1 MPPSASPPANC
12 ACVGPAISVES
23 ATPSR
28 AIGLCMMPASAN
40 DHEFAAQLAFLAVL
54 HRVDDDVVHAAR
66 DVLPASVD
74 ERPGVAHGLVAF
86 EPRDSSRSRGPR
98 EHGPR

>member
-40 DHEFAAQLAFLAVL
+40 DHEFAAQLAFFAIL
-54 HRVDDDVVHAAR
+54 HRVDHDVIHAAS
-66 DVLPASVD
+66 DVLPAPVH
-74 ERPGVAHGLVAF
+74 EGPGVAHRLVAF
-86 EPRDSSRSRGPR
+86 ETGDRSRAGSAR
-98 EHGPR
+98 EYGS